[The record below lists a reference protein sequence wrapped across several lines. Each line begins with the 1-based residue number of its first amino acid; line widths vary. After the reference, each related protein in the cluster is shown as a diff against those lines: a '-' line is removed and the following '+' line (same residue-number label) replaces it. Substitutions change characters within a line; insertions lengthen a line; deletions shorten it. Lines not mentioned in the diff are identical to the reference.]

1 VLSVK
6 EIARLCVMDDRE
18 QEAIIQGVQYIVM
31 AHADNPQNVFDYFR
45 NDTEF
50 RSHVAAF
57 INRGKLTFVIV

>member
-1 VLSVK
+1 
-6 EIARLCVMDDRE
+6 MDDRE